1 MFSIYS
7 MKLKVLL
14 YVVSLSPMVLL
25 KYTVSLNVLVVLKNS
40 NAVSFVLMGHRIHF
54 WRRFPIKSWR
64 PTRAKTA
71 RAKTVR
77 IMTSTIFFTDW
88 IKAPTMVFKPDG
100 IQFICQ
106 WHISERQQQM
116 LRNIANYLYSVK
128 LCRLN
133 LVPKQNKKSHLLSS
147 RNSVIYSAT
156 YMYI

>member
-1 MFSIYS
+1 MLNSPAFSIYS

-25 KYTVSLNVLVVLKNS
+25 KYIVSLNVLVVLKNS
-40 NAVSFVLMGHRIHF
+40 NAVSFVLMGHRTHF

-88 IKAPTMVFKPDG
+88 IKAPTMVFKPDR
-100 IQFICQ
+100 IIRQNVE
-106 WHISERQQQM
+106 SQQQM
-116 LRNIANYLYSVK
+116 LRNITNSLCSVK
-128 LCRLN
+128 LHRLN
-133 LVPKQNKKSHLLSS
+133 LIPKHNA
-147 RNSVIYSAT
+147 IAT
-156 YMYI
+156 SDNLN